1 MKQKL
6 RMVEAADVLCWHI
19 QRGIV
24 DNQISE
30 NLAKL
35 QHKPLV
41 GIAIPDSALDQLEEE
56 LLRIA
61 KENSESPQRFSDAV
75 TEILKVPHT
84 EIKLRLDEE
93 RNVKK
98 KWKKAKK
105 SSASREGA

>member
-1 MKQKL
+1 MFCVGIYRL
-6 RMVEAADVLCWHI
+6 SLPEI
-19 QRGIV
+19 GSIV

-35 QHKPLV
+35 QHKPLM
-41 GIAIPDSALDQLEEE
+41 GIAIPDSVLDQLGEE
-56 LLRIA
+56 LMRIA
-61 KENSESPQRFSDAV
+61 KENSEEAQRFSDAV

-105 SSASREGA
+105 SSAPREGA

>member
-1 MKQKL
+1 MFC
-6 RMVEAADVLCWHI
+6 VGI
-19 QRGIV
+19 YRGASWITKFRKIWP
-24 DNQISE
+24 NCST
-30 NLAKL
+30 N
-35 QHKPLV
+35 PLV
-41 GIAIPDSALDQLEEE
+41 GIAIPDSALDRLEEE

-61 KENSESPQRFSDAV
+61 KENRESPQRFSDAV

-105 SSASREGA
+105 SSAPREGA